1 MRLRA
6 LSACVALLLL
16 AAHLLRMGD
25 LGPVLL
31 CLALMVL
38 AFVQHPW
45 ARRTLQAVLALG
57 ALEWVRVLLEIRAA
71 RVELGQPWLRMAAIL
86 ATVALFTLASAW
98 WVRPKASV
106 AAPAPAP
113 AEPA

>member
-6 LSACVALLLL
+6 LPACLALLLL

-38 AFVQHPW
+38 AFVRHPV
-45 ARRTLQAVLALG
+45 ARRTLQAVLVLG
-57 ALEWVRVLLEIRAA
+57 ALEWVRVLFEIRAA
-71 RVELGQPWLRMAAIL
+71 RLEMGLPWLRMALIL
-86 ATVALFTLASAW
+86 GVVAAFTLASAW
-98 WVRPKASV
+98 WLRGT
-106 AAPAPAP
+106 PATPDRA
-113 AEPA
+113 